1 LAKKNAP
8 AIQISRKGMFVWI
21 GLIVFVAGWMFV
33 LGIMVGR
40 GSAPVNIDVGKLE
53 QELAALKKKMLA
65 QEQAKVEAQVSGKE
79 GGKPPLGFY
88 EALKSP
94 QKQEKPFQSLPAKPV
109 QPKPAPVPEKPKVKI
124 KPVAKPKPKPK
135 PKPAIQTKPVRQPQ
149 PKIAAKPAAQTTAQ
163 KGRFA
168 IQIAAVQDAQNAEKL
183 VTRLRKKG
191 YRAYQIRSEVTGKGV
206 WHRVRVGA
214 FQDRA
219 EANRMLAKLKGD
231 RFGGMVVSTR

>member
-1 LAKKNAP
+1 MARKNAP
-8 AIQISRKGMFVWI
+8 AIQISRKGMFVWM

-53 QELAALKKKMLA
+53 QELAALKKKMLE

-79 GGKPPLGFY
+79 GEKPPLGFY

-109 QPKPAPVPEKPKVKI
+109 QPKPAPVPEKPAENI
-124 KPVAKPKPKPK
+124 KPVAKPKPKP
-135 PKPAIQTKPVRQPQ
+135 ATQTKPVRQPQ
-149 PKIAAKPAAQTTAQ
+149 PKMAAKPVAKTTAQ

-183 VTRLRKKG
+183 VTKLRKKG
-191 YRAYQIRSEVTGKGV
+191 YRAYQIRAEVTGKGV
-206 WHRVRVGA
+206 WYRVRVGA
-214 FQDRA
+214 YENRT
-219 EANRMLAKLKGD
+219 EADKILVKLKGD
-231 RFGGMVVSTR
+231 KFGGMVVSTR

>member
-1 LAKKNAP
+1 MAKKNAP
-8 AIQISRKGMFVWI
+8 SIQISRKGMFVWM

-40 GSAPVNIDVGKLE
+40 GSAPVNINVGKLE
-53 QELAALKKKMLA
+53 QELAALKKKMLE
-65 QEQAKVEAQVSGKE
+65 QERAKVEAQVSGKE
-79 GGKPPLGFY
+79 GEKPPLGFY

-94 QKQEKPFQSLPAKPV
+94 QKQEKPFQSLPAQKPV
-109 QPKPAPVPEKPKVKI
+109 QPKPAPVPEKPAENI
-124 KPVAKPKPKPK
+124 KPVAKPKPQ
-135 PKPAIQTKPVRQPQ
+135 PAIQTKPVRQPE
-149 PKIAAKPAAQTTAQ
+149 PKMAARPVAPTTAR

-168 IQIAAVQDAQNAEKL
+168 IQIAAVQDAQNAAKL

-214 FQDRA
+214 YQDRA
-219 EANRMLAKLKGD
+219 EADRMLAKLKGD
-231 RFGGMVVSTR
+231 QFGGMVVSTK